1 MNKTT
6 LEQWR
11 MFRAVVEAGGFSQ
24 ASDVVHKSQSSIHYA
39 VHKLEETLGIKLL
52 EVVGR
57 KAVLTD
63 IGATM
68 LRRADYLLK
77 EAQKLEKVAT
87 TLSNG
92 AETMLRIAVDEAFP
106 QHYLCE
112 ALQRVSQ
119 AYPMLRIELLET
131 VLTGAVELLAEQKVQ
146 LAISPVAK
154 SDVQCEELC
163 RIDFIAVAAPHH
175 PLLQH
180 DGKISFEELKS
191 HRQIVVRDS
200 ALTTNRDSG
209 WLGSHQRWTVSHIR
223 TSIDMICRGLGFA
236 WLPASE
242 VETYLQEGRLARLP
256 LQEGT
261 VRSAALHILVGD
273 IDQLG
278 PAGHMLS
285 DELRNVSKNSK
296 IIA

>member
-63 IGATM
+63 VGATM
-68 LRRADYLLK
+68 LRRADYLLR
-77 EAQKLEKVAT
+77 EAQKLEKVAAS
-87 TLSNG
+87 LSDG
-92 AETMLRIAVDEAFP
+92 AETVLRLAVDEAFP
-106 QHYLCE
+106 QHFLCD

-119 AYPMLRIELLET
+119 RFPLLRIELMET
-131 VLTGAVELLAEQKVQ
+131 VLTGAVELLSDQRVQ

-154 SDVQCEELC
+154 SDVHCEELC
-163 RIDFIAVAAPHH
+163 RIDFVAVASPGH
-175 PLLQH
+175 PLIESE
-180 DGKISFEELKS
+180 GPINFEDLKS

-200 ALTTNRDSG
+200 ALSTNRDSG

-242 VETYLQEGRLARLP
+242 VEEYLLSGKLMRLP
-256 LQEGT
+256 LLEGS
-261 VRSAALHILVGD
+261 VRSAALHMLVAD

-278 PAGHMLS
+278 PAGQMLS
-285 DELRNVSKNSK
+285 DELRNVSK
-296 IIA
+296 I

>member
-1 MNKTT
+1 MNRTT

-68 LRRADYLLK
+68 LRRADYLLR
-77 EAQKLEKVAT
+77 EAQKLEKVAAS
-87 TLSNG
+87 LSGG
-92 AETMLRIAVDEAFP
+92 AETVLKLAVDEAYP
-106 QHYLCE
+106 QHLLCE
-112 ALQRVSQ
+112 ALQRVSDR
-119 AYPMLRIELLET
+119 YPLLRIELLET
-131 VLTGAVELLAEQKVQ
+131 VLTGAVELLDEQKVQ
-146 LAISPVAK
+146 LAISPMAK
-154 SDVQCEELC
+154 SDVHCEELC
-163 RIDFIAVAAPHH
+163 RIDFVAVASPDH
-175 PLLQH
+175 PLLQAE
-180 DGKISFEELKS
+180 GNITFEDLKS

-200 ALTTNRDSG
+200 ALSTNRDSG

-242 VETYLQEGRLARLP
+242 VEAYLAIGQLVKIPLLEGS
-256 LQEGT
+256 

-278 PAGHMLS
+278 PAGQMLS
-285 DELRNVSKNSK
+285 DELKIASKK
-296 IIA
+296 